1 MRDNESLTGD
11 KALRTLAHLLILKLI
26 ENKLNDIDL
35 LNEKYYDFSDE
46 DNPDYIKK
54 RLFHCLKFS
63 NLVKEPEDNI
73 CTVMSALWDHILS
86 IHPKTKDIF
95 NEKDGF
101 RIKKQST
108 FKKIIDK
115 LNTIDFNSLD
125 IDIQG
130 EAYEEVIKDVMTGK
144 VLGQFFTPSN
154 VKNMMIKLIDPKLNK
169 DGTIETIYDPA
180 MGTAGFLISSMRYLL
195 AKSKKEN
202 IKIDWN
208 FIVNNGLCGRETES
222 DTFQLA
228 KANMLISTGHICSG
242 IECADSIR
250 EPNTKKYD
258 IILANPPFGIDGMN
272 YGEISHKLRDQFL
285 PIKSNSAVPLFL
297 QAIIYMLK
305 LNGRCG
311 IVLPDGKDLFGKNT
325 ELANIRE
332 YLMKTCDL
340 KEVIYLPAGIFTHTT
355 IKTCVFYFIKKRECS
370 DVLETNIKIS
380 KSTQKESSREYKFS
394 KTHHTTKVSFYEYNP
409 YEDKKTLLIDVSI
422 DKIKSNSYSLNYS
435 EYIEDNKDDEKN
447 FNDDVIMKNLE
458 DVCYFEIGGTP
469 SRSNNEYYKNGKNL
483 WISVKELNGGYIYDT
498 TEKIT
503 DIGVK
508 NSSVKLFEKDTILFS
523 FKLSIGKT
531 AIVGKPMYSNEAIAG
546 VISKDN
552 NILNSKYLYY
562 YLTLNDFTKDASGML
577 GNGSLNKKSLAKI
590 KIQIPPLDKQKEIV
604 EYLDYIYE
612 KNIKTSLE
620 YIEELKKLNEYCLE
634 NEKKYNEK
642 NIKILNDVCELK
654 NGQNITK
661 DKLIN
666 GIYPV
671 VGGGQKPLGY
681 HNEYNVEENSI
692 LISKDGAYAGF
703 VSKYSDKVYVSNH
716 GIYISSFKNNM
727 IMKNYLYYYLKL
739 ILQEKIYK
747 LQTGTAQP
755 GVNKEQIAKLKI
767 QIPPLEKQ
775 KEIIEYCEFNDKL
788 IEQVEKSIE
797 MNKLMAKNFMDS
809 IIKKNN
815 SNDLSDDLSSKS
827 SINSNDKLLSESHV
841 KKIRKTSKVSVDN
854 EELSQNS
861 DSDNSIPKNKKEK
874 KEKKNKSIVNDNQ

>member
-1 MRDNESLTGD
+1 MKTYHCELCNTKFNQKSDYDKHTNRKTPCISLDKAKEIENSKNADKNIKNTLSTIFKYCLNVLRDNESLTGD

-26 ENKLNDIDL
+26 EDKLNDIDL
-35 LNEKYYDFSDE
+35 LNEKHYDFSNE
-46 DNPDYIKK
+46 DDQDYIKK
-54 RLFHCLKFS
+54 RLFHCIKFS
-63 NLVKEPEDNI
+63 NLVKEPVDNI
-73 CTVMSALWDHILS
+73 CTIMSALWDHILS
-86 IHPKTKDIF
+86 VHPKTKDIF

-154 VKNMMIKLIDPKLNK
+154 VKNMMIKLIDPKLFK

-195 AKSKKEN
+195 SKSKKEN

-242 IECADSIR
+242 IECGDSIR

-272 YGEISHKLRDQFL
+272 YTEINHKLRDQFL

-305 LNGRCG
+305 LDGRCA

-325 ELANIRE
+325 ELINIRQ

-370 DVLETNIKIS
+370 EVLETNIKIS
-380 KSTQKESSREYKFS
+380 KTTQKESSREYKFS
-394 KTHHTTKVSFYEYNP
+394 KTHHTSKVSFYEYNP
-409 YEDKKTLLIDVSI
+409 YEDKKTLLIDVPI
-422 DKIKSNSYSLNYS
+422 DKIKSNYYSLNYS

-447 FNDDVIMKNLE
+447 FNDDIVVENLE

-469 SRSNNEYYKNGKNL
+469 SRSNDEYYKNGKNL
-483 WISVKELNGGYIYDT
+483 WVSVKELNGGYIFDT
-498 TEKIT
+498 NEKIT
-503 DIGVK
+503 DLGVK
-508 NSSVKLFEKDTILFS
+508 NSSVKLFEKDTVLFS

-546 VISKDN
+546 ISSKN
-552 NILNSKYLYY
+552 INILNNKYLYY

-590 KIQIPPLDKQKEIV
+590 KIQIPPLEKQKEIV
-604 EYLDYIYE
+604 
-612 KNIKTSLE
+612 K
-620 YIEELKKLNEYCLE
+620 
-634 NEKKYNEK
+634 
-642 NIKILNDVCELK
+642 
-654 NGQNITK
+654 
-661 DKLIN
+661 
-666 GIYPV
+666 
-671 VGGGQKPLGY
+671 
-681 HNEYNVEENSI
+681 
-692 LISKDGAYAGF
+692 
-703 VSKYSDKVYVSNH
+703 
-716 GIYISSFKNNM
+716 
-727 IMKNYLYYYLKL
+727 
-739 ILQEKIYK
+739 
-747 LQTGTAQP
+747 
-755 GVNKEQIAKLKI
+755 
-767 QIPPLEKQ
+767 
-775 KEIIEYCEFNDKL
+775 YCEFNEKL
-788 IEQVEKSIE
+788 IEKIEKSILI
-797 MNKLMAKNFMDS
+797 NKIMEKNFMNS

-815 SNDLSDDLSSKS
+815 IPTLEKQKEFIEYHELNKKIIENIEKSIELNKLIEINFTNSITIKNKLTDSSDNLSSKS
-827 SINSNDKLLSESHV
+827 SINSNIESDNELLSNSNINSN
-841 KKIRKTSKVSVDN
+841 KINKTRKTSKVSID
-854 EELSQNS
+854 EDEISQNS
-861 DSDNSIPKNKKEK
+861 NSDNSIPKNKKEK
-874 KEKKNKSIVNDNQ
+874 KVKKNKSTINNN